1 MRVKNSIVI
10 IFLLFTSFLISQE
23 SKIKTFNGQ
32 VINDDVEK
40 SGIVV
45 INKNSGGKV
54 ITNKDG
60 YFQIGVRLND
70 SIYLRSVQI
79 KTHYIIVNEDVF
91 KSDSIKVN
99 LEPLVN
105 QLGNVTVTPYDLSGD
120 LMSDMKNVKKKE
132 IINFDDVGV
141 PGFKGKREEKIA

>member
-1 MRVKNSIVI
+1 MRVKDSIAI

-70 SIYLRSVQI
+70 TIYLRSVQI

-91 KSDSIKVN
+91 QSAKVN
-99 LEPLVN
+99 LNSLI
-105 QLGNVTVTPYDLSGD
+105 Q
-120 LMSDMKNVKKKE
+120 
-132 IINFDDVGV
+132 F
-141 PGFKGKREEKIA
+141 

>member
-1 MRVKNSIVI
+1 MRVKNSIII

-91 KSDSIKVN
+91 LSRQ
-99 LEPLVN
+99 
-105 QLGNVTVTPYDLSGD
+105 QLLSLIFKIVITVLWEIQHR
-120 LMSDMKNVKKKE
+120 LVKKHK
-132 IINFDDVGV
+132 NFTL
-141 PGFKGKREEKIA
+141 